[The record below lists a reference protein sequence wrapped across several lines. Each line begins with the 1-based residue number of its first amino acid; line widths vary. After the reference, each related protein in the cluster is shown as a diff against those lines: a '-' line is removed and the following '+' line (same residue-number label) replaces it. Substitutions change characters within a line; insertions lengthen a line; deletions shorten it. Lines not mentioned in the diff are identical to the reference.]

1 MSKKPTVLLIMDGF
15 GLAPAGPEN
24 AISCAKTPNLN
35 KLFAACPNTQLQA
48 SGLDVGLPAGQ
59 MGNSEVGH
67 TNIGAGRVVY
77 QDLPRISNAVE
88 DGSISWGC
96 SPTAACTATSTTSSR
111 CSKWPSA
118 AA

>member
-24 AISCAKTPNLN
+24 AISCAKTPNLD
-35 KLFAACPNTQLQA
+35 KLFAECPNTQLQA

-67 TNIGAGRVVY
+67 TNIGADVKLRPGRLC
-77 QDLPRISNAVE
+77 DL
-88 DGSISWGC
+88 C
-96 SPTAACTATSTTSSR
+96 PTMLDLMGL
-111 CSKWPSA
+111 SKPAQMTGESLIVK
-118 AA
+118 